1 MLLQLFHTCNDLK
14 RWAIVTHFQ
23 SSSFNEEVVLLP
35 SSERLPYGIF
45 SPEKVSTLGPITL
58 LLNSPGW
65 KDRKAWGLW
74 SSGMHITIC
83 IFKACFISLREN
95 RFQNVI
101 ADLLEVIEEGDRN
114 YSFSKF
120 VSWQQAMRQI
130 RKDMNRTLKQKE
142 SHCFLRKCVMY
153 ENAEQDVFIDS
164 GSCQNF

>member
-1 MLLQLFHTCNDLK
+1 
-14 RWAIVTHFQ
+14 
-23 SSSFNEEVVLLP
+23 
-35 SSERLPYGIF
+35 
-45 SPEKVSTLGPITL
+45 
-58 LLNSPGW
+58 
-65 KDRKAWGLW
+65 
-74 SSGMHITIC
+74 MHITIC